1 MSPRLNPQVILESI
15 VSNGQLIEPVWLD
28 VCSQV
33 FTQNAPLF
41 IESFDQFILQCCRD
55 FDPLIAALPSS
66 LQARAC
72 DIAAG
77 WGYES
82 SGSRAVR
89 YSCVTAY
96 LEPVDQPT

>member
-15 VSNGQLIEPVWLD
+15 VLNGQLIEPVWLD

-72 DIAAG
+72 TIAAG

-82 SGSRAVR
+82 SRLRAVR
-89 YSCVTAY
+89 CSCAALHLVSM
-96 LEPVDQPT
+96 DQ